1 MSRRDALIVLA
12 TGGTGGHIFPAQ
24 ALAET
29 LLARGYRLALITD
42 RRGDAYNGPFKKI
55 ERHAIQAAGI
65 SGRGLA
71 AKLGAVGRLAVGF
84 FQARRLLRELAPDV
98 VVGFGGYATVP
109 TLFAA
114 ARLGIKT
121 AIHEQNAVL
130 GRANRFLAPR
140 ATRVA
145 TAFKT
150 TAFLRNA
157 DRGKAVWTGNPVRP
171 EIVAVRDTP
180 YPPLGPDQPISLLV
194 TGGSQGA
201 TIFSDVVPAALAR
214 LPDDLRPRVRVTQ
227 QCRQEDLVRVRTQ
240 YAEAGIEAE
249 LSPFFDDIP
258 QRLAA
263 AHLLICRA
271 GASTMAELTT
281 AGRPAILV
289 PYPHA
294 IDDHQTANA
303 ARLCDAGGA
312 WMMPD
317 ADFTS
322 RALTARLTSLFTME
336 TTLVMAARCAAQIGM
351 PEATERLADMIVGVI
366 GGNGNGNSG
375 NGEDP
380 IREAAA

>member
-1 MSRRDALIVLA
+1 MSRGDALVVLA

-24 ALAET
+24 ALADT
-29 LLARGYRLALITD
+29 LLSRGYRLALVTD
-42 RRGDAYNGPFKKI
+42 RRGDAYNGPFRKI
-55 ERHAIQAAGI
+55 ESHAIQAAGV
-65 SGRGLA
+65 SGRGLT
-71 AKLGAVGRLAVGF
+71 AKLGAVGRLAVGY
-84 FQARRLLRELAPDV
+84 FQARRLLRDLAPDV

-109 TLFAA
+109 TLLAA
-114 ARLGIKT
+114 AHRGIKT

-130 GRANRFLAPR
+130 GRANRLLAPR

-171 EIVAVRDTP
+171 EIVAVRERP
-180 YPPLGPDQPISLLV
+180 YPSLGPGDPISLLV

-201 TIFSDVVPAALAR
+201 TIFSDVVPSALAR

-227 QCRQEDLVRVRTQ
+227 QCRQEDLARVRAL
-240 YAEAGIEAE
+240 YAEVGIDAD
-249 LSPFFDDIP
+249 LSHFFDDIP
-258 QRLAA
+258 QRLAD

-303 ARLCDAGGA
+303 ARLSDAGGG

-317 ADFTS
+317 KDFTA
-322 RALTARLTSLFTME
+322 RALTARLTSLFSID
-336 TTLVMAARCAAQIGM
+336 TTLAMAARCAAQIGM
-351 PEATERLADMIVGVI
+351 PEATERLADMVVGVI
-366 GGNGNGNSG
+366 GSNGNGG
-375 NGEDP
+375 AADEPDGF
-380 IREAAA
+380 REAAA

>member
-1 MSRRDALIVLA
+1 MTAPFIVLS

-42 RRGDAYNGPFKKI
+42 RRGDAYSGPIGKLAT
-55 ERHAIQAAGI
+55 HAIRAAGI

-71 AKLGAVGRLAVGF
+71 AKVSATGQLAIGY
-84 FQARRLLRELAPDV
+84 FQARKLLRELEPDV

-109 TLFAA
+109 TLLAA
-114 ARLGIKT
+114 SHLGIKT

-130 GRANRFLAPR
+130 GRANRVLAPR

-157 DRGKAVWTGNPVRP
+157 DRAKSVWTGNPVRP
-171 EIVAVRDTP
+171 EIVAVRDLP
-180 YPPLGPDQPISLLV
+180 LPPVGPDAPVELLII
-194 TGGSQGA
+194 GGSQGA
-201 TIFSDVVPAALAR
+201 SIFSQVVPAAVAA
-214 LPDDLRPRVRVTQ
+214 LPDDVRDRVRVTQ
-227 QCRQEDLVRVRTQ
+227 QCRKEDLDAVEAT
-240 YAEAGIEAE
+240 YAEARIDAD
-249 LSPFFDDIP
+249 LSPFFEDIP
-258 QRLAA
+258 ARLAA
-263 AHLLICRA
+263 AHMLICRA

-294 IDDHQTANA
+294 IDDHQTVNA

-312 WMMPD
+312 WMMPEK
-317 ADFTS
+317 DFTPM
-322 RALTARLTSLFTME
+322 LLKGRLTSLFTME
-336 TTLVMAARCAAQIGM
+336 TTLAMAARCAAQIGT
-351 PEATERLADMIVGVI
+351 PEATERLADVVVGVI
-366 GGNGNGNSG
+366 GSNGNGA
-375 NGEDP
+375 EAP
-380 IREAAA
+380 MREAAA